1 MQNLTILSRK
11 SPLARIQAKLVAN
24 EISKSLPKIKIEYI
38 FKSSLGDL
46 DQDTP
51 LDKMPDIGVFTND
64 IREDLISNK
73 ADIAVHSWKD
83 LPIDFEE
90 GTEILGTLQRAD
102 MRDMVF
108 FKKFNLDKKDLSIL
122 SSSPRRKKNLSAFL
136 PKAMPLNLDQIN
148 FKEVRGNIHT
158 RFKKFLDGEE
168 DGLVVAKAAID
179 RILHNEIEEFAR
191 DRDELLGM
199 VQELNWMVIPL
210 SENPCAAAQGA
221 LAIECRSN
229 DNSTKEIIKSI
240 SSFSSMSSI
249 EEERKILQSYGG
261 GCHQKIGSSVEV
273 LETGLVKT
281 TKGETEE
288 GRNISKRFF
297 VANKE
302 NKTFFSD
309 VSEMNYFPA
318 SREEQSF
325 FKRVN
330 LQDTENELPKITNKG
345 IYVSR
350 SNAIGESI
358 KIDDSNIIWTSG
370 VDTWISL
377 AMKGFWVNGTSDSLG
392 EKNSPGENP
401 FKDMDWLKVSHADAE
416 NRDIDIIATYKLEPL
431 ELKKRMQSCE
441 YFYWMS
447 ASSFKLAIDTFPEIL
462 TKKHSCGLGNT
473 YDFINGMI
481 PENTLPC
488 LNYDSW
494 LEQIKANH

>member
-179 RILHNEIEEFAR
+179 RILHNEIEEFAK

-273 LETGLVKT
+273 LEAGLVKT

-330 LQDTENELPKITNKG
+330 LQDAENELPKINNKG

-416 NRDIDIIATYKLEPL
+416 NHDIDVIATYKLEPL

-481 PENTLPC
+481 PEKTFPC

>member
-179 RILHNEIEEFAR
+179 RILHNEIEEFTR
-191 DRDELLGM
+191 DRDKLLGM
-199 VQELNWMVIPL
+199 VQDLNWMVIPL

-273 LETGLVKT
+273 LEIGLVKT

-330 LQDTENELPKITNKG
+330 LQDAENELPKINNKG

-401 FKDMDWLKVSHADAE
+401 FKDMDWLKISHADAE

-481 PENTLPC
+481 PENTFPC

>member
-1 MQNLTILSRK
+1 MQNLKILSRK

-24 EISKSLPKIKIEYI
+24 EISKSLPKIKIDYI

-64 IREDLISNK
+64 IRKDLVSNK

-108 FKKFNLDKKDLSIL
+108 FKKLNLNKNNLSIL
-122 SSSPRRKKNLSAFL
+122 SSSPRRKKNLSEFL
-136 PKAMPLNLDQIN
+136 PKALPLNLNFIN

-158 RFKKFLDGEE
+158 RFKKLLDGEE

-179 RILHNEIEEFAR
+179 RILNNNLEEFES
-191 DRDELLGM
+191 DKEELLGM
-199 VQELNWMVIPL
+199 VKELNWMVVPL

-221 LAIECRSN
+221 LAIECRS
-229 DNSTKEIIKSI
+229 DDSSTKEIIKSI

-249 EEERKILQSYGG
+249 EEERKILESYGG
-261 GCHQKIGSSVEV
+261 GCHQKIGTSVEV
-273 LETGLVKT
+273 LKVGLVKT

-288 GRNISKRFF
+288 GRNISKRVF

-302 NKTFFSD
+302 NKTFFSN
-309 VSEMNYFPA
+309 VSDKNYFPA
-318 SREEQSF
+318 NKEEQSF

-330 LQDTENELPKITNKG
+330 LRDAENELPKIINKG

-350 SNAIGESI
+350 SNAIEASI
-358 KIDDSNIIWTSG
+358 KIEDSNIIWTSG

-377 AMKGFWVNGTSDSLG
+377 AKKGFWVNGTSDSLG
-392 EKNSPGENP
+392 ENNSPGENP
-401 FKDMDWLKVSHADAE
+401 FKDTDWLKISHADAE
-416 NRDIDIIATYKLEPL
+416 KDDVKIIATYKLEPL
-431 ELKKRMQSCE
+431 EIKKRMQSCE

-447 ASSFKLAIDTFPEIL
+447 ASSFKLAINTFPEIL
-462 TKKHSCGLGNT
+462 LKKHSCGLGNT
-473 YDFINGMI
+473 YDFINGMV
-481 PENTLPC
+481 PENIYPC

-494 LEQIKANH
+494 LQEIKANH

>member
-1 MQNLTILSRK
+1 MQNLKILSRK

-330 LQDTENELPKITNKG
+330 LQDAENELPKINNKG

-481 PENTLPC
+481 PENTFPC

>member
-24 EISKSLPKIKIEYI
+24 EISKSLPKIKIKYI

-191 DRDELLGM
+191 DRDELLEM
-199 VQELNWMVIPL
+199 VQDLNWMVIPL

-249 EEERKILQSYGG
+249 EEERKILKSYGG

-481 PENTLPC
+481 PENTFPC

>member
-179 RILHNEIEEFAR
+179 RILHNEIEEFTR

-330 LQDTENELPKITNKG
+330 LQDAENELPKINNKG

-481 PENTLPC
+481 PENTFPC

>member
-330 LQDTENELPKITNKG
+330 LQDAENELPKINNKG

-481 PENTLPC
+481 PENTFPC

>member
-1 MQNLTILSRK
+1 MQNLKILSRK

-240 SSFSSMSSI
+240 SSFSSMASI

-302 NKTFFSD
+302 NKTFFLD
-309 VSEMNYFPA
+309 VSENNYFPA
-318 SREEQSF
+318 SKEEQSF

-481 PENTLPC
+481 PENTFPC

>member
-179 RILHNEIEEFAR
+179 RILHNEIEEFAK

-330 LQDTENELPKITNKG
+330 LQDAENELPKINNKG

-358 KIDDSNIIWTSG
+358 KIDDSNVIWTSG

-481 PENTLPC
+481 PENTFPC

>member
-1 MQNLTILSRK
+1 LQNLTILSRK

-179 RILHNEIEEFAR
+179 RILHNEIEEFTR
-191 DRDELLGM
+191 DRDKLLGM
-199 VQELNWMVIPL
+199 VQDLNWMVIPL

-330 LQDTENELPKITNKG
+330 LQDAENELPKINNKG

-481 PENTLPC
+481 PENTFPC

>member
-1 MQNLTILSRK
+1 MQNLKILSRK

-24 EISKSLPKIKIEYI
+24 EISKSFPKITIEYI
-38 FKSSLGDL
+38 YKSTLGDL

-64 IREDLISNK
+64 IREDLMSNK
-73 ADIAVHSWKD
+73 ADVAVHSWKD

-90 GTEILGTLQRAD
+90 GTEILGTLQRGD

-108 FKKFNLDKKDLSIL
+108 FKQLNLNKKNLSIL

-136 PKAMPLNLDQIN
+136 PKALPLNIEHIE

-158 RFKKFLDGEE
+158 RFKKLLEGEE
-168 DGLVVAKAAID
+168 DGLVVAKAAVD
-179 RILHNEIEEFAR
+179 RILHNTLEEFES
-191 DRDELLGM
+191 DREELLGM
-199 VQELNWMVIPL
+199 VKELNWMVIPL

-229 DNSTKEIIKSI
+229 DSSTKEIIKSI
-240 SSFSSMSSI
+240 SSFSSMPSI

-288 GRNISKRFF
+288 GRNISERFF
-297 VANKE
+297 VAYKE

-330 LQDTENELPKITNKG
+330 LQDAENELSKVTNKG

-350 SNAIGESI
+350 SSAIGEYI

-416 NRDIDIIATYKLEPL
+416 NHDIDVIATYKLEPL

-481 PENTLPC
+481 PENTFPC

>member
-1 MQNLTILSRK
+1 MQNLKILSRK

-199 VQELNWMVIPL
+199 VQDLNWMVIPL

-240 SSFSSMSSI
+240 SSFSSMASI

-330 LQDTENELPKITNKG
+330 LQDAENELPKINNKG

-481 PENTLPC
+481 PENTFPC

>member
-330 LQDTENELPKITNKG
+330 LQDAENELPKITNKG

-481 PENTLPC
+481 PENTFPC

>member
-249 EEERKILQSYGG
+249 KEERKILQSYGG

-481 PENTLPC
+481 PENTFPC

>member
-358 KIDDSNIIWTSG
+358 EIDDSNIIWTSG

-392 EKNSPGENP
+392 EKNSTGENP

-416 NRDIDIIATYKLEPL
+416 NHDIDIIATYKLEPL

-481 PENTLPC
+481 PENTFPC

>member
-358 KIDDSNIIWTSG
+358 EIDDSNIIWTSG

-481 PENTLPC
+481 PENTFPC

>member
-309 VSEMNYFPA
+309 VSEINYFPA

-330 LQDTENELPKITNKG
+330 LQDAENELPKINNKG

-481 PENTLPC
+481 PENTFPC

>member
-179 RILHNEIEEFAR
+179 RILHNEIEEFTR
-191 DRDELLGM
+191 DRDKLLGM
-199 VQELNWMVIPL
+199 VQDLNWMVIPL

-330 LQDTENELPKITNKG
+330 LQDAENELPKINNKG

-481 PENTLPC
+481 PENTFPC

>member
-108 FKKFNLDKKDLSIL
+108 FKKFNFDKKDLSIL

-191 DRDELLGM
+191 DRDELLEM
-199 VQELNWMVIPL
+199 VQDLNWMVIPL

-330 LQDTENELPKITNKG
+330 LQDTENKLPKITNKG
-345 IYVSR
+345 IYISR

-416 NRDIDIIATYKLEPL
+416 NHDIDIIATYKLEPL

-481 PENTLPC
+481 PENTFPC